1 MSKKLIHGINSLLG
15 LGFRDMLWVFI
26 TTSLKSTDFVAI
38 KKYVIKV
45 PKQKV
50 VAICVNSVWLRVD
63 TQFLPF
69 LFSTHWLSR
78 RGWHNAG
85 IEKN

>member
-1 MSKKLIHGINSLLG
+1 
-15 LGFRDMLWVFI
+15 MLWVFI
-26 TTSLKSTDFVAI
+26 TTSLKSTDFVAL

-45 PKQKV
+45 HKQKV

-63 TQFLPF
+63 TQFGPF

-78 RGWHNAG
+78 GGWHNAG